1 MDPADALAQQLDSH
15 RRHVLDA
22 AAGKE
27 QSPFSEVAAAY
38 GVTASSPSDEAL
50 QAVGRAIVEGCRA
63 ALSGVEKQADPRRVA
78 FLKGRLEK
86 FAEELPGA
94 HRQSSGSKLG
104 LGGIF
109 ANATAHAGWTG
120 GHGKLKRVIRC
131 RTCGAPQQEARVFV
145 CSFCGGPVFATD
157 EASEGSGGSGT

>member
-27 QSPFSEVAAAY
+27 SSSWTEVAKAY
-38 GVTASSPSDEAL
+38 GVEAASPTPEAL
-50 QAVGRAIVEGCRA
+50 EAVGRSIVEGCTA
-63 ALSGVEKQADPRRVA
+63 ALSGIEKDADPRRVA

-86 FAEELPGA
+86 FATDLPFA
-94 HRQSSGSKLG
+94 HKQASGSKLG

-109 ANATAHAGWTG
+109 ANATAHAGWTA
-120 GHGKLKRVIRC
+120 GHGKIKRVIRC

-157 EASEGSGGSGT
+157 ETTSE

>member
-27 QSPFSEVAAAY
+27 ASSWAEVAAAY
-38 GVTASSPSDEAL
+38 GVQAPSPSPEAL
-50 QAVGRAIVEGCRA
+50 EAVGQAIVEGCTA
-63 ALSGVEKQADPRRVA
+63 ALSGIEKDADPRRVT

-86 FAEELPGA
+86 FAADLALA
-94 HRQSSGSKLG
+94 HEQSSGSKLG

-120 GHGKLKRVIRC
+120 GHGKIKRVIRC

-157 EASEGSGGSGT
+157 EETSE

>member
-1 MDPADALAQQLDSH
+1 MDPADALALQLDSH

-27 QSPFSEVAAAY
+27 TSSWTEVAAAY
-38 GVTASSPSDEAL
+38 GVQAPSPTPQAIE
-50 QAVGRAIVEGCRA
+50 AVGQSIVEGCTA
-63 ALSGVEKQADPRRVA
+63 ALSGIEKDSDPRRVA

-86 FAEELPGA
+86 FAKDLALA
-94 HRQSSGSKLG
+94 HQQSSSSKLG

-120 GHGKLKRVIRC
+120 GHGKIKRVIKC

-157 EASEGSGGSGT
+157 ETTSE